1 MYFEAT
7 ANLTGDMLVK
17 VDRMSMANS
26 LEVRSPLLD
35 HHLAELAAAIP
46 TSWKIHN
53 GRGKHVFV
61 QAVGHR
67 LPPELLARKKM
78 GFGVP
83 LELWFRTS
91 LREFVSDH
99 LTSRRFVERG
109 IVSPPFLNVLLDEHQ
124 RGRRNNNQ
132 WIWSLLML
140 ELWFRNLESAAASCT
155 VPASSY
161 ALSN

>member
-1 MYFEAT
+1 
-7 ANLTGDMLVK
+7 MLVNSE
-17 VDRMSMANS
+17 RMSKAKS
-26 LEVRSPLLD
+26 LEVRCTVLNQQLP
-35 HHLAELAAAIP
+35 AFPAAIP

-61 QAVGHR
+61 QALGHR

-109 IVSPPFLNVLLDEHQ
+109 IVSPPFLSVLLDEHQ
-124 RGRRNNNQ
+124 RGRRNNQQ

-140 ELWFRNLESAAASCT
+140 ELWFRNLASAAARCS